1 MTVKVD
7 DSPSA
12 ATRID
17 KWLWAARFFKTRSLA
32 TDAVDRGR
40 VLCNEAR
47 VKPARD
53 VRPGDLLSI
62 DNGGTRWEVRI
73 KAIAEVRGSAPVAQ
87 SLYDETEQSRLRRGE
102 ESERRRLFQ
111 EPAAQMHGRPT
122 KRDRRRLGNL
132 GGE

>member
-7 DSPSA
+7 DSAQA

-32 TDAVDRGR
+32 TQAVDRGR

-53 VRPGDLLSI
+53 VHPGDLVLV
-62 DNGGTRWEVRI
+62 DNGSTRWEVRV
-73 KAIAEVRGSAPVAQ
+73 KAIAEVRGPAPVAQ
-87 SLYDETEQSRLRRGE
+87 SLYEETEASIRARAE

-122 KRDRRRLGNL
+122 KRDRRRLGGL
-132 GGE
+132 GE

>member
-7 DSPSA
+7 DSPHA

-32 TDAVDRGR
+32 TQAVDRGR

-53 VRPGDLLSI
+53 VRPGDVVSV
-62 DNGGTRWEVRI
+62 DNGSTRWEVKI

-87 SLYDETEQSRLRRGE
+87 SLYEETEASIRARAD

-122 KRDRRRLGNL
+122 KRDRRRLG
-132 GGE
+132 GVGE

>member
-7 DSPSA
+7 DSPHA

-32 TDAVDRGR
+32 TQAVDRGR

-47 VKPARD
+47 IKPARD
-53 VRPGDLLSI
+53 VRPGDIVSV
-62 DNGGTRWEVRI
+62 DNGSTRWVVTV

-87 SLYDETEQSRLRRGE
+87 SLYEETAESIQARSE
-102 ESERRRLFQ
+102 EHDRRRLFQ

-122 KRDRRRLGNL
+122 KRDRRRLGGL
-132 GGE
+132 GE

>member
-7 DSPSA
+7 DSAQA

-32 TDAVDRGR
+32 TQAVDRGR

-53 VRPGDLLSI
+53 VRPGDLVSV
-62 DNGGTRWEVRI
+62 DNGSTRWEVRV
-73 KAIAEVRGSAPVAQ
+73 KAIAEVRGPASVAQ
-87 SLYDETEQSRLRRGE
+87 LLYEETEASIRARAE
-102 ESERRRLFQ
+102 ESERRHLFQ
-111 EPAAQMHGRPT
+111 EPAARMHGRPT
-122 KRDRRRLGNL
+122 KRDRRRLGGL
-132 GGE
+132 GE